1 MSSVASYQQA
11 VEYIEWSGRVFVQ
24 LYLEDTIRKSDLNLG
39 IMAEGQGQRGFAE
52 TASAAQ
58 RGSNCC
64 GLAALLVEEEMLDG
78 VKDFGT
84 RDVALGQVSGLKVPR
99 TGWESS
105 RLSSETRDQTC
116 ETDTNILVGTRLV
129 LPHSD
134 GQLVVW

>member
-11 VEYIEWSGRVFVQ
+11 VEYIEWSGGVFVQ

-64 GLAALLVEEEMLDG
+64 GLAALLVKFMIGLRLG
-78 VKDFGT
+78 VSY
-84 RDVALGQVSGLKVPR
+84 SGENK
-99 TGWESS
+99 
-105 RLSSETRDQTC
+105 
-116 ETDTNILVGTRLV
+116 
-129 LPHSD
+129 
-134 GQLVVW
+134 QL